1 MNIKTNYY
9 IYLMEYQT
17 NKNSKIM
24 NLLASSIDETNSEI
38 KHVKIC
44 SKKSYAKNKEN
55 LIDVMNDL
63 EQKVNPTS
71 FSEGLTQLNIA
82 TQTNNSSKITSSME
96 SGYKEFEDRVGRP
109 MTYAEMRSMW
119 G

>member
-1 MNIKTNYY
+1 MNIKLLYY
-9 IYLMEYQT
+9 IYLMEYQP

-24 NLLASSIDETNSEI
+24 NLLSSSIDETNSEI
-38 KHVKIC
+38 KNVKIC
-44 SKKSYAKNKEN
+44 SKKSYAKNNEN

-63 EQKVNPTS
+63 EQKVNPKS
-71 FSEGLTQLNIA
+71 FTEGINQLNIA
-82 TQTNNSSKITSSME
+82 INTNNPSSLTSAMDA
-96 SGYKEFEDRVGRP
+96 GYKEFEDRVGRP

>member
-1 MNIKTNYY
+1 MNIKLLYY
-9 IYLMEYQT
+9 IHLMEYQN

-24 NLLASSIDETNSEI
+24 NLLSSSIDETNSEI
-38 KHVKIC
+38 KNVKIC
-44 SKKSYAKNKEN
+44 SKKSYVKNNEN

-63 EQKVNPTS
+63 EKKVNPKS
-71 FSEGLTQLNIA
+71 VNEGINQLNIA
-82 TQTNNSSKITSSME
+82 INTNNPSILTSSMDA
-96 SGYKEFEDRVGRP
+96 GFKEFEDRIGRP